1 MSKILSIIASDGYQ
15 DVEYLDS
22 KKALENK
29 GHTVVTASTVNEA
42 KGKLG
47 GTVKVDILLKDVNP
61 ADYDAVMFI
70 GGPGSYQYMDDKLA
84 HSIAKAFFN
93 AGKITAAICA
103 APSILANAGILASK
117 TVTSHPCETDNI
129 KSKGITHTGKSVEV
143 DLPIITADGPGSA
156 KKFGETIAKYLK

>member
-22 KKALENK
+22 KKALEDH
-29 GHTVVTASTVNEA
+29 GHTVITASTTNEA

-61 ADYDAVMFI
+61 DDYNAVMFI
-70 GGPGSYQYMDDKLA
+70 GGPGSYQYMDDPLA
-84 HSIAKAFFN
+84 HVIAKAFFA

-103 APSILANAGILASK
+103 APSILANAGILNGK
-117 TVTSHPCETDNI
+117 TVTSHPCEADNI
-129 KSKGITHTGKSVEV
+129 KTKGITHTGKSVEV
-143 DLPIITADGPGSA
+143 DLPIITADGPDSA
-156 KKFGETIAKYLK
+156 KKFGETIAKALA